1 MKFETL
7 FKGKKPLIGMIH
19 TNSTREL
26 TVLELAKKEIEIY
39 LKYGIH
45 PLIENYYGDV
55 EDCEAVLAWMR
66 KEHSN
71 AVYGV
76 NILGDYRE
84 AFRLAKR
91 YGASFI
97 QIDSIC
103 GHLTPEADG
112 QYAQRLSELRLDVDV
127 VLLGGVRFKYQAVRS
142 GRSLN
147 EDLRLGAGRC
157 DAIVCTGEGTGIPT
171 PFGKMAEFRS
181 VLNDY
186 PIIVGAGVTLET
198 VRDTFDIADGAIVGS
213 WFKEGHRDSGDV
225 KEEYVKQ
232 LVDAISTPHDDNDE
246 YETIKQRIKQMMDHG
261 HLNMGSFSDDVDVKL
276 WLPEMGGYNV
286 TIFCDRLM
294 ERYREEGF
302 VFLMT
307 GKGDINCLSVLN
319 IEEQSSG
326 FKLFKQV
333 EYDDGEM
340 LIMEVGPQNI
350 RQELRIPDNKWD
362 GFVWG
367 NRQQDAPIPSHPVST
382 SRYNNQYILN
392 FSVSGEFNLNVYFLP
407 KDEGN
412 AVWVMGKS
420 FCCK

>member
-39 LKYGIH
+39 LKHGIH

-307 GKGDINCLSVLN
+307 GKGDINCLSILN

-333 EYDDGEM
+333 EDDV
-340 LIMEVGPQNI
+340 L
-350 RQELRIPDNKWD
+350 
-362 GFVWG
+362 F
-367 NRQQDAPIPSHPVST
+367 
-382 SRYNNQYILN
+382 
-392 FSVSGEFNLNVYFLP
+392 
-407 KDEGN
+407 
-412 AVWVMGKS
+412 
-420 FCCK
+420 